1 MITAGLRKCKFT
13 DAHTHTPFVTIV
25 CCFLI
30 LSSYFSLC
38 SDACDL
44 TLDPNTVNIHLCL
57 SEENRKVTRLE
68 EQQSYPDHPD
78 RFDFFPQVVCRE
90 GLLGRCYWEVEW
102 SGWRGAVISVA
113 HKEMS
118 RKGGSDDCRFGFN
131 EKSWSLDCSDDNFTV
146 WHNKLSTDIPL
157 PYSSKRVG
165 VYLDLQDGTLSFYS
179 VSDTHTLTHL
189 HTFYSTFT
197 EHLCAG
203 FRVFI
208 GSSVSLCQTGVD
220 LPGWQLPP

>member
-1 MITAGLRKCKFT
+1 M
-13 DAHTHTPFVTIV
+13 
-25 CCFLI
+25 FL
-30 LSSYFSLC
+30 LC

-90 GLLGRCYWEVEW
+90 SLLGRCYWEVEW

-131 EKSWSLDCSDDNFTV
+131 EMSWSLDCSNDIFTV
-146 WHNKLSTDIPL
+146 WHNKNSTDIPV

-165 VYLDLQDGTLSFYS
+165 VYLDWQDGTLSFYS
-179 VSDTHTLTHL
+179 VSKTHTFSHL

-197 EHLCAG
+197 EPLCAG

-208 GSSVSLCQTGVD
+208 DSSVSLCQVEKIQHNRAKGINGIEKFAPFINVTSSEKTCIKSHD
-220 LPGWQLPP
+220 LILR